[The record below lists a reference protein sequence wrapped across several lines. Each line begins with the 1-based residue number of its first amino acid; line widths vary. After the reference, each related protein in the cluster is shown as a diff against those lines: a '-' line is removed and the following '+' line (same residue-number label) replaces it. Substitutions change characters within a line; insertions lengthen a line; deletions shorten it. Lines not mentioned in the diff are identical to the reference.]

1 MPVTTWRRPALA
13 PVYALVVAFVVAV
26 GLGLA
31 TGAPSSAATLR
42 IEQADP
48 ELTGSLIEIRDPAG
62 APVAVGELSAQGT
75 YELPDKA
82 RGRTVCLRLPARW
95 HVTTPPM
102 TGACT
107 TAPLPDRLNADFPFT
122 VAKDG
127 RVRIEFTG
135 LQGDQAA
142 ALASQTTVSVSPVE
156 SGPPDASGVYQPR
169 TDLTG
174 KTVCVTPPAG
184 WTVRNPRTDR
194 RDTERCLTNAVTNSH
209 DDITFTLDQGGR

>member
-1 MPVTTWRRPALA
+1 MPVTTWRRPVLA
-13 PVYALVVAFVVAV
+13 PVYALVTAFVVAV

-42 IEQADP
+42 IEQTDP
-48 ELTGSLIEIRDPAG
+48 ELTGSLIEIRDQAG
-62 APVAVGELSAQGT
+62 AVAVGELSAQGT

-95 HVTTPPM
+95 HVTAPPM
-102 TGACT
+102 TGECT
-107 TAPLPDRLNADFPFT
+107 AAPLPDRPNADFPVT
-122 VAKDG
+122 VSKDG
-127 RVRIEFTG
+127 RVRVEFTG
-135 LQGDQAA
+135 SQGDQVA
-142 ALASQTTVSVSPVE
+142 ALLAQTTVSVTPVE

-174 KTVCVTPPAG
+174 KTVCVTPPLG
-184 WTVRNPRTDR
+184 WTVRTPRTER
-194 RDTERCLTNAVTNSH
+194 RDTERCLTSAVTNPH